1 MIFTVSSGL
10 SATLVMFFGQCK
22 GIIVVVVRVVVV
34 VGVADVVYAVDD
46 LLVVVVAL
54 ATVVDAD
61 LAVGVCFVVI
71 LGIGDVGTSVVVA

>member
-1 MIFTVSSGL
+1 M
-10 SATLVMFFGQCK
+10 
-22 GIIVVVVRVVVV
+22 VVVRVVVV
-34 VGVADVVYAVDD
+34 AGVADVVYAVDD

-71 LGIGDVGTSVVVA
+71 MGIGDVGTSVVVA

>member
-1 MIFTVSSGL
+1 M
-10 SATLVMFFGQCK
+10 
-22 GIIVVVVRVVVV
+22 VVVRVVVV
-34 VGVADVVYAVDD
+34 AGVADVVYAVDD

>member
-1 MIFTVSSGL
+1 M
-10 SATLVMFFGQCK
+10 
-22 GIIVVVVRVVVV
+22 VVVRVVVV

-46 LLVVVVAL
+46 ILVVVVAL

>member
-1 MIFTVSSGL
+1 M
-10 SATLVMFFGQCK
+10 
-22 GIIVVVVRVVVV
+22 VVVRVVVV

>member
-1 MIFTVSSGL
+1 M
-10 SATLVMFFGQCK
+10 
-22 GIIVVVVRVVVV
+22 VVVRVVVV

-71 LGIGDVGTSVVVA
+71 LGVGDVGTSVVVA